1 MKTKKWT
8 VALLGIGL
16 MLGSALTACGNNGGN
31 AEAGATGASS
41 AAASPSASASSS
53 AASSTTDASTA
64 AASPAAAAAT
74 RTYTDAVGRQVE
86 IPVKP
91 AKLVAHYFASE
102 MVALGQPMIGTNHVN
117 AKQSLSE
124 EQLSGIE
131 DVGGA
136 DLVPNA
142 EKLIAL
148 APDLIVVP
156 DFVEKGDLDQL
167 SKIAPTVAIAYGTDE
182 FTRLRTLG
190 DLVGRADAA
199 DAWIAAYEDKAAQ
212 TRDKLK
218 SAISEGETA
227 TAFVLYGDKKLYVYG
242 PARVGVTL
250 YDSLGFVMPK
260 SVGDAF
266 AGGTELWKEI
276 SIEKLPDYAGDRILL
291 VQSAGSEDT
300 LQALKDS
307 PIWSTLPAVKS
318 GHAYVVPVRWGL
330 NDPLTLE
337 WQLDEAAKLLAP

>member
-8 VALLGIGL
+8 VALLGVGL
-16 MLGSALTACGNNGGN
+16 MLGSALAACGNNGEN
-31 AEAGATGASS
+31 AGSGASAASS
-41 AAASPSASASSS
+41 AAASPSASAAPSAAASS
-53 AASSTTDASTA
+53 AAAPSGAI
-64 AASPAAAAAT
+64 AAT
-74 RTYTDAVGRQVE
+74 RTYTDAVGRKVE

-91 AKLVAHYFASE
+91 EKLIAHYFASE
-102 MVALGQPMIGTNHVN
+102 MVALGQPMLGTNYVN

-124 EQLSGIE
+124 EQLAGIA

-156 DFVEKGDLDQL
+156 DFVEQGDLDQL
-167 SKIAPTVAIAYGTDE
+167 SKIAPTVAVAYGTDE
-182 FTRLRTLG
+182 FARLRTLG
-190 DLVGRADAA
+190 ELVGRADAA
-199 DAWIAAYEDKAAQ
+199 DAWIAAYEDKAAE

-218 SAISEGETA
+218 GAIGEGETA
-227 TAFVLYGDKKLYVYG
+227 TAFILYGDKKLYVYG

-266 AGGTELWKEI
+266 AGGSELWKEI

-291 VQSAGSEDT
+291 VQSEGSEDT

-307 PIWSTLPAVKS
+307 PVWSTLPAVKS
-318 GHAYVVPVRWGL
+318 GHAYVVPSRWGL
-330 NDPLTLE
+330 NDPLTLD
-337 WQLDEAAKLLAP
+337 WQLDEATKLLAP

>member
-1 MKTKKWT
+1 MKSKKWT

-31 AEAGATGASS
+31 AKAGASGASS
-41 AAASPSASASSS
+41 AAASPSASDSPS
-53 AASSTTDASTA
+53 AAASTA
-64 AASPAAAAAT
+64 AASPSAAAAT

-91 AKLVAHYFASE
+91 EKLVAHYFASE
-102 MVALGQPMIGTNHVN
+102 MVALGQPMIGTNYAN

-124 EQLSGIE
+124 AQLSAIE

-142 EKLIAL
+142 EKLVAL

-156 DFVEKGDLDQL
+156 DFVEKGDLEQL
-167 SKIAPTVAIAYGTDE
+167 AKIAPTVAIAYGTDE
-182 FTRLRTLG
+182 FARLRTLG

-199 DAWIAAYEDKAAQ
+199 DAWIAAYEDKAAH

-218 SAISEGETA
+218 GAIAEGETA
-227 TAFVLYGDKKLYVYG
+227 TAFILYGDKKLYVYG
-242 PARVGVTL
+242 PARVGVAL
-250 YDSLGFVMPK
+250 YDSLGFVMPE
-260 SVGDAF
+260 SVGDLF
-266 AGGTELWKEI
+266 AGGAELWKEI

-291 VQSAGSEDT
+291 VQSPGSEDT

-307 PIWSTLPAVKS
+307 PVWNTLPAVKS
-318 GHAYVVPVRWGL
+318 GHAYVVPARWGL
-330 NDPLTLE
+330 NDPLTLD